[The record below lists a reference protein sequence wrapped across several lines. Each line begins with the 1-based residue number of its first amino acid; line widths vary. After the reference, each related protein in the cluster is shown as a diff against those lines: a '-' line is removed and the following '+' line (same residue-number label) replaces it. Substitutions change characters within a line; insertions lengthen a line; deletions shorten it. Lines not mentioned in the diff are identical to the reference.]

1 MWQDI
6 VFAVAAWGL
15 NLAIL
20 PTLRS
25 PNKPPLLTSAG
36 YGLCVTVMGIA
47 LISVPLWLSGVTNVI
62 GGILWAIVAI
72 KTVREQERRKWN
84 TAAAWLK

>member
-15 NLAIL
+15 NLSIL

-25 PNKPPLLTSAG
+25 PNKPPLLTSVG
-36 YGLCVTVMGIA
+36 YGICVTVMGVA
-47 LISVPLWLSGVTNVI
+47 LISVPLLFSGVTNII
-62 GGILWAIVAI
+62 GGILWAIVAF
-72 KTVREQERRKWN
+72 KTVRDQESRKWN
-84 TAAAWLK
+84 TTAAWLK

>member
-1 MWQDI
+1 
-6 VFAVAAWGL
+6 
-15 NLAIL
+15 
-20 PTLRS
+20 
-25 PNKPPLLTSAG
+25 
-36 YGLCVTVMGIA
+36 MGIA